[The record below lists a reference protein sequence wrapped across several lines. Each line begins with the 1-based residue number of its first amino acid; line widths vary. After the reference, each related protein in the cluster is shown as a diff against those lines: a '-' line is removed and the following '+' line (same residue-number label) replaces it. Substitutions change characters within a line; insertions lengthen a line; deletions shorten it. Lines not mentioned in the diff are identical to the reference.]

1 MNLVDL
7 DLHAVDAV
15 DARQEVDLRA
25 GAADGFR
32 RDHGAAAAAPA
43 GGCAGVRSPRAGA
56 AAGAL
61 HSAFLR
67 RLVPAGCGDDRRS
80 GMMRCG

>member
-25 GAADGFR
+25 GAAFT
-32 RDHGAAAAAPA
+32 
-43 GGCAGVRSPRAGA
+43 
-56 AAGAL
+56 
-61 HSAFLR
+61 
-67 RLVPAGCGDDRRS
+67 RLQT
-80 GMMRCG
+80 MRLGPLLKLDSMLLSYGPCQLSLIHI